1 MVLLFGING
10 IRFTGLNLRRNLQ
23 GFVFISQLDENTA
36 TKEIVSE
43 LLPLPF
49 PPYDFEK
56 GKKKRKEKDEK
67 RSHAGFVL
75 DKFYKQ

>member
-10 IRFTGLNLRRNLQ
+10 IRFTGLNLRGNLQ

-49 PPYDFEK
+49 PP
-56 GKKKRKEKDEK
+56 
-67 RSHAGFVL
+67 
-75 DKFYKQ
+75 